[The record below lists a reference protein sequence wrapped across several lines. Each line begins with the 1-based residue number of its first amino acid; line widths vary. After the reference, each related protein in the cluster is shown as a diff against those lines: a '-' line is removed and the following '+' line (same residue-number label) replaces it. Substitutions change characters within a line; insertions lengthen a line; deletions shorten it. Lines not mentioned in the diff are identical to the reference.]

1 MMAKCCW
8 IVSRAPEF
16 SRLSHFPKTFS
27 QQQQQQLRSGLWGWH
42 SDQPFSLSILPNLA
56 NNLVAAA
63 FQIEIKQASQTK
75 IRRKRKKKTSA
86 PFTQVSL
93 SSRLPESQLKSLKCK
108 VLLLLLL
115 LLFLPNYFSPHPGLR
130 DIQVS
135 RTTLTLA
142 FPLERSPGT
151 NLDLY
156 DVLSLVVKENSFLLV
171 KVKPRDPNPQTTL
184 PLSPQTLMIY
194 YLRFSSTQPTFFLFL
209 VYSALFNSSLFF
221 ACKKVISPFPCLLS
235 SALKLLSTTAAANFC
250 SRSNCTASVIIYWR
264 AHCTGAQ
271 CTVHF
276 FCLFH
281 SSFSSSVCSNNFID
295 KSNRGNTKM
304 SVH

>member
-8 IVSRAPEF
+8 IVSGAPEF
-16 SRLSHFPKTFS
+16 SRLSHFSNTFS

-115 LLFLPNYFSPHPGLR
+115 LLLFLPNYFSPHPGLR

-156 DVLSLVVKENSFLLV
+156 DVLSLVVKGDSLLHW
-171 KVKPRDPNPQTTL
+171 
-184 PLSPQTLMIY
+184 
-194 YLRFSSTQPTFFLFL
+194 
-209 VYSALFNSSLFF
+209 
-221 ACKKVISPFPCLLS
+221 
-235 SALKLLSTTAAANFC
+235 LK
-250 SRSNCTASVIIYWR
+250 
-264 AHCTGAQ
+264 
-271 CTVHF
+271 
-276 FCLFH
+276 
-281 SSFSSSVCSNNFID
+281 
-295 KSNRGNTKM
+295 
-304 SVH
+304 

>member
-16 SRLSHFPKTFS
+16 SRLSHFSNTFS
-27 QQQQQQLRSGLWGWH
+27 QQQQQQQLRSGLWGWH

-115 LLFLPNYFSPHPGLR
+115 LLLFLPNYFSPHPGLR

-194 YLRFSSTQPTFFLFL
+194 YLLLLRFSSTQATFFLFQVWHSL
-209 VYSALFNSSLFF
+209 TPLFF
-221 ACKKVISPFPCLLS
+221 LPAKKVISPLPSLFRTQTLINHRRRQLLFQV
-235 SALKLLSTTAAANFC
+235 KLYC
-250 SRSNCTASVIIYWR
+250 
-264 AHCTGAQ
+264 
-271 CTVHF
+271 
-276 FCLFH
+276 
-281 SSFSSSVCSNNFID
+281 
-295 KSNRGNTKM
+295 
-304 SVH
+304 